1 MPLPCCRNPYI
12 KLRSLLTYCH
22 IIVIAHEYQA
32 SKMNYVLYTTLT
44 LLCIYVYTCTTDN
57 ALYSHMPAIIIIII
71 PVYIPLMP
79 AIIIIVITCIYTT
92 NLLLVLCNPRGTNQC
107 DLPFLIPMFAQRWM
121 KWASPL
127 DPTVA
132 HMINLDICHA
142 FFGRFQLRG
151 ALLLLLIVRLGCRD
165 FDDAQDMLY
174 LFTILPP
181 SPIYHIPVLPGASA

>member
-1 MPLPCCRNPYI
+1 MY
-12 KLRSLLTYCH
+12 
-22 IIVIAHEYQA
+22 
-32 SKMNYVLYTTLT
+32 YTQHL

-92 NLLLVLCNPRGTNQC
+92 NLLLVLCNPRNPRGTNQC
-107 DLPFLIPMFAQRWM
+107 DLPFLIPTFAQRWL

-127 DPTVA
+127 GPTVA
-132 HMINLDICHA
+132 HMINLHICHA
-142 FFGRFQLRG
+142 FFRRFQLRG

-165 FDDAQDMLY
+165 FDDAQDIAS
-174 LFTILPP
+174 FPGSPP
-181 SPIYHIPVLPGASA
+181 FRAIIA